1 MTATGGDPAALRW
14 LPLAG
19 WSRMPCPPLPAR
31 TARISEILNGN
42 GSPLGIASHA
52 LNMAALLASD
62 CGMDDLARD
71 LCRRQIQPY
80 LRLRRPLT
88 ADE

>member
-1 MTATGGDPAALRW
+1 MTAPGTASAALGW

-19 WSRMPCPPLPAR
+19 WPRMPCPPLPAR
-31 TARISEILNGN
+31 TARIAEILNGN
-42 GSPLGIASHA
+42 GSPLGAASHA

-71 LCRRQIQPY
+71 LC
-80 LRLRRPLT
+80 
-88 ADE
+88 